1 MNWFEAFVLGIL
13 QGLTEFLPVSSSGHL
28 EIGKA
33 LLGVNIENNL
43 AFDLIVHA
51 GTVCSTIVVFRKDLT
66 KLVSGLFRFSWNNE
80 TQYVSKL
87 IFSSIP
93 VVFVGL
99 FLEDFVEGLFEGKL
113 LLVGFMLMATALLLA
128 FTSFVKSYEKEISFL
143 HAFIIGIAQAIAVL
157 PGMSRS
163 GATIATALLI
173 KIKRDEAA
181 KFSFLMVLLPIL
193 GKAFLDLMDGKM
205 LMEELNVIPMLTG
218 FITSFIVGLFACSI
232 MLGIVRKSKLIY
244 FAIYCAVISIL
255 TILFSW

>member
-1 MNWFEAFVLGIL
+1 MSIFIL
-13 QGLTEFLPVSSSGHL
+13 
-28 EIGKA
+28 I
-33 LLGVNIENNL
+33 I
-43 AFDLIVHA
+43 
-51 GTVCSTIVVFRKDLT
+51 
-66 KLVSGLFRFSWNNE
+66 
-80 TQYVSKL
+80 
-87 IFSSIP
+87 
-93 VVFVGL
+93 
-99 FLEDFVEGLFEGKL
+99 
-113 LLVGFMLMATALLLA
+113 
-128 FTSFVKSYEKEISFL
+128 
-143 HAFIIGIAQAIAVL
+143 AFIIGIAQAIAVL